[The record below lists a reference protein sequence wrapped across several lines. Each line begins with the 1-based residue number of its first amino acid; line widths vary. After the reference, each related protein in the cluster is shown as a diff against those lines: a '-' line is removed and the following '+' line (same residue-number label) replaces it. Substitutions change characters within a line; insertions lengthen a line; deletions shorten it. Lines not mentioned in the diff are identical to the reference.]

1 MTQDN
6 ATIKVTEIASNASV
20 NNEEILMSLYATSQQ
35 TAAEIQKK
43 ITGGIV
49 VWMPMDDTTWAAKME
64 NPVSPAT
71 PMNV

>member
-1 MTQDN
+1 MTHD
-6 ATIKVTEIASNASV
+6 TGRRP
-20 NNEEILMSLYATSQQ
+20 QQ

-49 VWMPMDDTTWAAKME
+49 VWIPIDDTTWAAKIE

-71 PMNV
+71 PINA